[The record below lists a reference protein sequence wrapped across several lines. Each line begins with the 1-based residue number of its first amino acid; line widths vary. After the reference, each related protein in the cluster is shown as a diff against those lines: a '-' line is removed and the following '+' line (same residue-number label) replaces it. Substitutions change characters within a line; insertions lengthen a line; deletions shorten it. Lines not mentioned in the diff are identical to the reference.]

1 MSPSEYVES
10 SSRSM
15 RGHLPICPSSEASE
29 LARKRLWSPTSSFAH
44 MVRCVYAP
52 PAETSSLFCAGRPHL
67 TRALW
72 KRDSGA
78 TYASTPRMGLT
89 PASMACL

>member
-1 MSPSEYVES
+1 MEARELSLNRLCRPS
-10 SSRSM
+10 RF
-15 RGHLPICPSSEASE
+15 
-29 LARKRLWSPTSSFAH
+29 FAH
-44 MVRCVYAP
+44 MVMWVIAP
-52 PAETSSLFCAGRPHL
+52 LPETSSLFCSGRPHL